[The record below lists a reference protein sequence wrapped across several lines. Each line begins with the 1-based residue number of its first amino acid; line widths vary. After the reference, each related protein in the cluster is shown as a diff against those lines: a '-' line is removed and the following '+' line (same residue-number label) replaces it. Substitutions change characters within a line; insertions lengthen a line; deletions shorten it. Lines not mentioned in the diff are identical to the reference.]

1 MILSSFFCY
10 ILNMGYILNIDNI
23 YYCLDNDILFPIL
36 VSNAILFALPNI
48 LFLSTYS
55 LAYKK
60 SFPQNRDILT
70 IYL

>member
-1 MILSSFFCY
+1 MS
-10 ILNMGYILNIDNI
+10 YILNIDNI
-23 YYCLDNDILFPIL
+23 YYCLDNDIVFPIL
-36 VSNAILFALPNI
+36 MSNAILFALPNI